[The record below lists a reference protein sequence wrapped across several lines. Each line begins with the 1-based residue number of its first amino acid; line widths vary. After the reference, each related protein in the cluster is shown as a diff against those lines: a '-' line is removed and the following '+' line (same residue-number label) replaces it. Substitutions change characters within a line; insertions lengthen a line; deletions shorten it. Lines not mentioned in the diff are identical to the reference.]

1 MSLPAQS
8 HDIDDLMIEH
18 VDDDG
23 TVVIR
28 MPSGHRFRLAV
39 PTAMVPYYRRL
50 VPEPH
55 YLE

>member
-1 MSLPAQS
+1 MSLPTHT
-8 HDIDDLMIEH
+8 HDIDDLTIEH

-23 TVVIR
+23 TVVVR

-39 PTAMVPYYRRL
+39 PTSMVPYYRRL

-55 YLE
+55 YVE